1 MVTTIQGLGGN
12 TMPWLFTST
21 IERIFYTI
29 QTHLS
34 RGEIFFKSLESCQ
47 KVFCPNGTNLSKAH
61 RTSVT
66 PIKSKRR
73 YTVVEKFKNET
84 ISILNDLLFLIIQ
97 CVISALLIFRASDI
111 FLPDRSAC
119 SWPEAISYAPPTVSR
134 NSLTA
139 FHIFQPWSFL
149 KLGVCKRFMFQLVTG

>member
-12 TMPWLFTST
+12 TMPWLFTSP

-66 PIKSKRR
+66 PIKRS

-84 ISILNDLLFLIIQ
+84 ISIWNDLLFLIIQ

-111 FLPDRSAC
+111 FCQIDLLGRDQKPLAMLLLQFL
-119 SWPEAISYAPPTVSR
+119 EIH
-134 NSLTA
+134 SLHFT
-139 FHIFQPWSFL
+139 FFSLDPF
-149 KLGVCKRFMFQLVTG
+149 

>member
-1 MVTTIQGLGGN
+1 MDNFFLAWWWPPSKVLGGN

-66 PIKSKRR
+66 PIKRS

-84 ISILNDLLFLIIQ
+84 ISILNDRLFLIIQ

-111 FLPDRSAC
+111 FCQIDLLGRDQKPLAMLLLQFL
-119 SWPEAISYAPPTVSR
+119 EIH
-134 NSLTA
+134 SLHFT
-139 FHIFQPWSFL
+139 FFSLDPF
-149 KLGVCKRFMFQLVTG
+149 

>member
-1 MVTTIQGLGGN
+1 MIGVFKSSNGQFFFSLMVTTIQGLGGN

-66 PIKSKRR
+66 PIKRS

-84 ISILNDLLFLIIQ
+84 ISIWNDLLFLIIQ

-111 FLPDRSAC
+111 FCQIDLLGRDQKPLAMLLLQFL
-119 SWPEAISYAPPTVSR
+119 EIH
-134 NSLTA
+134 SLHFT
-139 FHIFQPWSFL
+139 FFSLDPF
-149 KLGVCKRFMFQLVTG
+149 

>member
-1 MVTTIQGLGGN
+1 MIGVFKSSMDNFFSLMVTTIQGLGGN

-66 PIKSKRR
+66 PIKRS
-73 YTVVEKFKNET
+73 YTVVEKFKNDT
-84 ISILNDLLFLIIQ
+84 IFLNDLLFLIIQ

-111 FLPDRSAC
+111 FCQIDLLGRDQKPLAMLLLQFL
-119 SWPEAISYAPPTVSR
+119 EIH
-134 NSLTA
+134 SLHFT
-139 FHIFQPWSFL
+139 FFSLDPF
-149 KLGVCKRFMFQLVTG
+149 